1 MSDLR
6 SRLRGSLYGLAVGDA
21 LGAPYE
27 FKGRRAYKVSGNMED
42 SYIFKHDGKPLKAGT
57 WTDDTR
63 CIELLFMNKIDT
75 KYQLQLDIVSRRIF
89 V

>member
-63 CIELLFMNKIDT
+63 YIN
-75 KYQLQLDIVSRRIF
+75 YYS
-89 V
+89 